1 MKYAIFDEKGLPK
14 GFYSPDIHSNIP
26 ENAVEI
32 TDEQWREF
40 INNQG
45 KRAWDFKTKQ
55 VIDITDK
62 VWDDENKQ
70 WRDKTEQEIIAE
82 KKNILLNQLNSNTT
96 SYILQHYPDIKQKSD
111 LADKEFYTT
120 LLINKLSLT
129 ANEIANRV
137 YNASA
142 NILSGIST
150 LQDEVEKLSKDKDGN
165 EITFDWNGQTV
176 STKLPWEQLIKV
188 GVRTGWVQLV
198 KQKYYEIKRQIE
210 DMSSLKELE
219 KFNLGDIEFPEFP
232 KF

>member
-1 MKYAIFDEKGLPK
+1 MKYAIFDKKGLPK
-14 GFYSPDIHSNIP
+14 AFYSPDVHSNIP
-26 ENAVEI
+26 DNAIEI

-45 KRAWDFKTKQ
+45 RRAWDFKTKQ
-55 VIDITDK
+55 VIDITNK
-62 VWDDENKQ
+62 VWDNKNKQ
-70 WRDKTEQEIIAE
+70 WRDKTEQEIISE
-82 KKNILLNQLNSNTT
+82 KKTQLLNQLNSYTT

-129 ANEIANRV
+129 ADEIANKV